1 MYPCQLHSLIQIR
14 SRLVSQSQD
23 DDEALNQLV
32 IGFICIDPEPSL
44 CFNNWSPRLKCTV
57 NHLLNAFTLCSTAL
71 WAPQLPYTMAW
82 IAMKFCTNTSQR
94 MKSAGFSDPV
104 TFPLAPPWV
113 DIFLL
118 ICVFV
123 FYAFCIYHLS
133 QSSAV
138 PKCNH
143 KALTVFQ
150 FILSLYV
157 YIVLYPFSESIA
169 SCLSACFGVFL
180 LARGQYFVFFFVLD
194 NKYTFMPPVTIKPLV
209 IHSCTEKYS

>member
-1 MYPCQLHSLIQIR
+1 
-14 SRLVSQSQD
+14 
-23 DDEALNQLV
+23 
-32 IGFICIDPEPSL
+32 
-44 CFNNWSPRLKCTV
+44 
-57 NHLLNAFTLCSTAL
+57 
-71 WAPQLPYTMAW
+71 
-82 IAMKFCTNTSQR
+82 
-94 MKSAGFSDPV
+94 MKSADFSDPV

-113 DIFLL
+113 DIFLF

-150 FILSLYV
+150 CILSLYV

-169 SCLSACFGVFL
+169 SCLSACFGVFF
-180 LARGQYFVFFFVLD
+180 AGQG
-194 NKYTFMPPVTIKPLV
+194 TIFC
-209 IHSCTEKYS
+209 IFIFIG